1 MSLPGSSTQTAQAAP
16 ITQVAQAAPV
26 TQQNTNMGFSE
37 LPSRNCRKAPKFDR
51 DTPEE
56 LLWYIEDVEFCL
68 QAAGIT
74 DVAKMKEVSRKYAD
88 FRTANDW
95 TTLKSYKNGTWEEY
109 MAPLLVSIRFAR
121 STKI

>member
-56 LLWYIEDVEFCL
+56 LLRYIEDVKFCI

-74 DVAKMKEVSRKYAD
+74 DVAKMKEASRKYAD
-88 FRTANDW
+88 FGTANDGQASHSHN
-95 TTLKSYKNGTWEEY
+95 KG
-109 MAPLLVSIRFAR
+109 F
-121 STKI
+121 